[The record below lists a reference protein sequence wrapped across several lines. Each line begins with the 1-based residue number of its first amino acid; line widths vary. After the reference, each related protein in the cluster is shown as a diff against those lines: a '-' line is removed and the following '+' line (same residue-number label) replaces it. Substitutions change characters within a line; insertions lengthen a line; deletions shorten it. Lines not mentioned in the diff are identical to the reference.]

1 MVKIEF
7 AYSFFMISRI
17 CPLQALAFHG
27 GPGAFSA
34 LFAPAGSPLD
44 ALLFFE
50 FVELM
55 GMVIPSPFTKVIFT
69 KFFKTKLGY
78 TP

>member
-1 MVKIEF
+1 MKIEF

-17 CPLQALAFHG
+17 CPLQVLLSAG

-55 GMVIPSPFTKVIFT
+55 GMVILNPFTEVIFT
-69 KFFKTKLGY
+69 NFLKTKLGY